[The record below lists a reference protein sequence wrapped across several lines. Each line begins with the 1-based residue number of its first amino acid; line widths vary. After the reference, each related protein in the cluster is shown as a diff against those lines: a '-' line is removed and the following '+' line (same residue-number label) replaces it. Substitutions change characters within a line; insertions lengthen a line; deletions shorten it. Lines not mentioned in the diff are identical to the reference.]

1 MTDTSALFKRG
12 EEAFQKR
19 NYDYARDLFLNIVTV
34 EPDNEKARKSLYATC
49 LQKNKETGGSG
60 RIKTAIMQGKVSMEL
75 AAAKNN
81 VPKKIEISQKYLCDD
96 PMNSKVRTVLAEAL
110 KSQGHWA
117 GCAAESEMA
126 VQADPKNIAAAKMLV
141 ESLVHLD
148 RVTDAQ
154 KLLDK
159 IIVFAQDDRDL
170 MKLQRD
176 LAAKMTMSKGFED
189 SSKEGGFRS
198 ALKDSD
204 RAGELERAGH
214 LVVTEADLQAVV
226 ERLQAELDATPTDAK
241 IPKKI
246 GDLYFEKKKD
256 YASARDWYK
265 KASALA
271 PQDSVLR
278 DKVDD
283 CDLRVMEVKAV
294 AAVKAND
301 PKAKDLQLAH
311 LKAYIASFERRVA
324 DRPTDMGLRYELGIA
339 YYKGT
344 MNDRA
349 ISEFQQSVKDPKKK
363 SQSHFY
369 LGRCFQKKKMFD
381 MADKQYT
388 MAEAD
393 VLSQDIRLDIMYHRA
408 TLAAEANKLPL
419 AVELGN
425 KIVEVD
431 INYKD
436 IAEKV
441 EKWSQQVSNPH
452 LPQVGGT
459 PPTSQGT

>member
-60 RIKTAIMQGKVSMEL
+60 RIRLAIMQGKVSMEL
-75 AAAKNN
+75 AASKNN
-81 VPKKIEISQKYLCDD
+81 VPKKIEIAQKYLCDD

-110 KSQGHWA
+110 KGQGHWS
-117 GCAAESEMA
+117 GCAAESELA

-189 SSKEGGFRS
+189 AAGRDGFRS
-198 ALKDSD
+198 ALKDADKS
-204 RAGELERAGH
+204 AELERASH
-214 LVVTEADLQAVV
+214 LVVTEADLTALV
-226 ERLQAELDATPTDAK
+226 ERLQAEMDANPTDAK

-256 YASARDWYK
+256 WAEAREWYRRASK
-265 KASALA
+265 LA
-271 PQDSVLR
+271 PMDSVLR

-283 CDLRVMEVKAV
+283 CSLRVLDDEIE
-294 AAVKAND
+294 AATKSAD
-301 PKAKDLQLAH
+301 PKLPE
-311 LKAYIASFERRVA
+311 LKVNRIKFFVQSYQRRVS
-324 DRPTDMGLRYELGIA
+324 DRPTDMGLRFELGKG
-339 YYKGT
+339 YYQTGE
-344 MNDRA
+344 NDKA
-349 ISEFQQSVKDPKKK
+349 IHEFQQAVRDPKRKRE
-363 SQSHFY
+363 SHIF
-369 LGRCFQKKKMFD
+369 LGMSFQRKRLFD
-381 MADKQYT
+381 MADTQYAK
-388 MAEAD
+388 AEEEAGG
-393 VLSQDIRLDIMYHRA
+393 VLSQA
-408 TLAAEANKLPL
+408 TLLSIWYNRMLCNAEAGKKDS
-419 AVELGN
+419 AIALGK
-425 KIVEVD
+425 KIMEQD
-431 INYKD
+431 ISYRD
-436 IAEKV
+436 TSALV
-441 EKWSQQVSNPH
+441 EKWAAN
-452 LPQVGGT
+452 GAG
-459 PPTSQGT
+459 

>member
-1 MTDTSALFKRG
+1 MTDTSALFKKG

-19 NYDYARDLFLNIVTV
+19 NYDYARDLFLNIVEI

-49 LQKNKETGGSG
+49 LQKNKETGGAG
-60 RIKTAIMQGKVSMEL
+60 RIRLAIMHGKVSMEL
-75 AAAKNN
+75 AASKNN
-81 VPKKIEISQKYLCDD
+81 VPKRIDIAQKYLCDD

-110 KSQGHWA
+110 KGQGHWS
-117 GCAAESEMA
+117 GCAAESELA

-198 ALKDSD
+198 ALKDADKS
-204 RAGELERAGH
+204 AELERAGH
-214 LVVTEADLQAVV
+214 LIVTEADLAAVV
-226 ERLQAELDATPTDAK
+226 EQLQAHMDAAPTDAK

-256 YASARDWYK
+256 YHEAREWYRRASK
-265 KASALA
+265 LA

-283 CDLRVMEVKAV
+283 CSLRIFDEEIE
-294 AAVKAND
+294 AATKSAD
-301 PKAKDLQLAH
+301 PKLGE
-311 LKAYIASFERRVA
+311 LKVSRVKFFVQSYLRRVA
-324 DRPTDMGLRYELGIA
+324 DRPTDMGLRFELG
-339 YYKGT
+339 KGFYVSGE
-344 MNDRA
+344 NDKA
-349 ISEFQQSVKDPKKK
+349 IQEFQQAVKDPKRKRE
-363 SQSHFY
+363 SHIY
-369 LGRCFQKKKMFD
+369 LGMAFQKKRLFD
-381 MADKQYT
+381 MADTQYGK
-388 MAEAD
+388 AEEEAGG
-393 VLSQDIRLDIMYHRA
+393 VLSQA
-408 TLAAEANKLPL
+408 TLLSIWYNRALCNREAGKKAEAIS
-419 AVELGN
+419 LGK
-425 KIVEVD
+425 KIMEQD
-431 INYKD
+431 ISYRD
-436 IAEKV
+436 ISALV
-441 EKWSQQVSNPH
+441 EKWSAN
-452 LPQVGGT
+452 GDA
-459 PPTSQGT
+459 

>member
-19 NYDYARDLFLNIVTV
+19 NYDYARDLFLNIVTI
-34 EPDNEKARKSLYATC
+34 EPDNEKARKSLFATC

-60 RIKTAIMQGKVSMEL
+60 RIRSAIMQGKVSMEL
-75 AAAKNN
+75 AASKNN
-81 VPKKIEISQKYLCDD
+81 IPKKIDIAQKYLCDD

-110 KSQGHWA
+110 KSQGHWS
-117 GCAAESEMA
+117 GCAAESELA

-204 RAGELERAGH
+204 RAAELERAGH
-214 LVVTEADLQAVV
+214 LVVTEADLIAVV
-226 ERLQAELDATPTDAK
+226 ERLQADLDAAPTDAR

-256 YASARDWYK
+256 YAVARDWYRR
-265 KASALA
+265 ASKLA

-283 CDLRVMEVKAV
+283 CSLRILDEEIEAAMKAS
-294 AAVKAND
+294 D
-301 PKAKDLQLAH
+301 PKLSE
-311 LKAYIASFERRVA
+311 LKSARIKFFVQSYQRRVS
-324 DRPTDMGLRYELGIA
+324 DRPTDMGLRFELG
-339 YYKGT
+339 KGFYVSGE
-344 MNDRA
+344 NDRA
-349 ISEFQQSVKDPKKK
+349 IQEFQQAVKDPKRKRE
-363 SQSHFY
+363 SHIY
-369 LGRCFQKKKMFD
+369 LGMAFQRKRLFD
-381 MADKQYT
+381 MADTQYAK
-388 MAEAD
+388 AEEEAGG
-393 VLSQDIRLDIMYHRA
+393 VLSQA
-408 TLAAEANKLPL
+408 TLLSIWYNRMLCNAEAGKRD
-419 AVELGN
+419 AAIALGK
-425 KIVEVD
+425 KIMEQ
-431 INYKD
+431 D
-436 IAEKV
+436 IAYKNTSALV
-441 EKWSQQVSNPH
+441 EKWSAN
-452 LPQVGGT
+452 GT
-459 PPTSQGT
+459 G

>member
-19 NYDYARDLFLNIVTV
+19 NYDYARDLFLNIVTI
-34 EPDNEKARKSLYATC
+34 EPDNEKARKSLFATC

-60 RIKTAIMQGKVSMEL
+60 RIKGAIMQGKVSMEL

-117 GCAAESEMA
+117 GCAAESELA
-126 VQADPKNIAAAKMLV
+126 VQSDPKNIPAAKMLV

-148 RVTDAQ
+148 RVIEAQ

-159 IIVFAQDDRDL
+159 IIHFAQDDRDL

-204 RAGELERAGH
+204 KAGELERAGH
-214 LVVTEADLQAVV
+214 LIVTEADLVSVV

-256 YASARDWYK
+256 WAEAREWYRRASK
-265 KASALA
+265 LA
-271 PQDSVLR
+271 PQDSALR

-283 CDLRVMEVKAV
+283 CSLRIFDAEIDE
-294 AAVKAND
+294 AAKSAD
-301 PKAKDLQLAH
+301 PKLPE
-311 LKAYIASFERRVA
+311 LKLNRTKFVVQSYQRRVS
-324 DRPTDMGLRYELGIA
+324 DRPTDMGLRFELGKGYYISGENDKAIA
-339 YYKGT
+339 
-344 MNDRA
+344 
-349 ISEFQQSVKDPKKK
+349 EFQQSVRDPKRKRE
-363 SQSHFY
+363 SHIY
-369 LGRCFQKKKMFD
+369 LGMAFQRKRLFD
-381 MADKQYT
+381 MADTQYAK
-388 MAEAD
+388 AEEEGGG
-393 VLSQDIRLDIMYHRA
+393 VLSQV
-408 TLAAEANKLPL
+408 TLLSIWYNRMICNAEAGKKE
-419 AVELGN
+419 AAIALGK
-425 KIVEVD
+425 KIMEQD
-431 INYKD
+431 ISYRD
-436 IAEKV
+436 TSALV
-441 EKWSQQVSNPH
+441 EKWGANGSA
-452 LPQVGGT
+452 
-459 PPTSQGT
+459 